1 MTSKQEWSVV
11 AHFFLLHVVLVLPVL
26 TPNLKDIG
34 LYDEVVYIDMGRTLG
49 ADNLTPLNLSPLV
62 GFLSKLTYLP
72 VRNSDFWLIYSCT
85 TGRFF
90 LLALLWISSYTLAKR
105 FSEISSPLIAIGFLL
120 LSPAAISLT
129 RNPAHALF
137 TAMSAFALGQIILFH
152 RERKLPNL
160 RMASVFVSLAV
171 LSREGEGTFL
181 FGSLIALSILRS
193 PIALT
198 SPTPYLSA
206 PATMGLARCARSTAF

>member
-1 MTSKQEWSVV
+1 
-11 AHFFLLHVVLVLPVL
+11 
-26 TPNLKDIG
+26 
-34 LYDEVVYIDMGRTLG
+34 LG

-181 FGSLIALSILRS
+181 FGSLIALSILLGISARRVKATLAAAIIPFLVIVGGYMLTYYALMNKS
-193 PIALT
+193 PLGT
-198 SPTPYLSA
+198 SEYFYQA
-206 PATMGLARCARSTAF
+206 